1 VAFALLE
8 VGPRLDPAA
17 AADAVALAAP
27 AVELIPEWVR
37 LSGSALDPAAAV
49 RRFGPRL
56 ITAAAHSAGLFH
68 LPESFRRVAGA
79 VRVAAE
85 SPDAP
90 VVQVVERTAG
100 RFFRT
105 LRRLGLT
112 TDAAEL
118 LAVLAGGASAVGPR
132 ELGLA
137 VGWFAVGNEDAGM
150 KVLDAA
156 RERLYVTGLPDERDR
171 TATAIA
177 YTAAVGHA
185 PPRIALAR
193 LEELFLRL
201 GGVTTHGATNRY
213 FTLKPLELID
223 AVVRAVVSD
232 DFALGP
238 GVRGWLDD
246 DEYLIRR
253 RITRDLEAAL
263 A

>member
-1 VAFALLE
+1 M
-8 VGPRLDPAA
+8 
-17 AADAVALAAP
+17 
-27 AVELIPEWVR
+27 
-37 LSGSALDPAAAV
+37 
-49 RRFGPRL
+49 RRFGTRL
-56 ITAAAHSAGLFH
+56 IAAAAHSAGLFH
-68 LPESFRRVAGA
+68 LPESFRRVAEA

-112 TDAAEL
+112 ADAAEL
-118 LAVLAGGASAVGPR
+118 LAALADGTTPGPR

-150 KVLDAA
+150 RVLDAA
-156 RERLYVTGLPDERDR
+156 RERLYVSGIPDERER

-177 YTAAVGHA
+177 YAAAVGHA

-263 A
+263 AQGQR